1 MPSKPSRLCSV
12 SYTRLALE
20 FGLDRRSIRTL
31 TMQLAMRWA
40 KDWLGE
46 DFKEIVKV
54 LTVWHV
60 VANLEVTV

>member
-1 MPSKPSRLCSV
+1 MLSKPSRLYSV

-31 TMQLAMRWA
+31 TMQLAIHWVE
-40 KDWLGE
+40 DWMGE